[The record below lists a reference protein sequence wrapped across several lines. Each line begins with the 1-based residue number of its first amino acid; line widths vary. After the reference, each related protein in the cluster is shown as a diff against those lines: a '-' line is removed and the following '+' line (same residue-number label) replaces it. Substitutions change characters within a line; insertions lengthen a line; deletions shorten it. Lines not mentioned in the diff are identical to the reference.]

1 MNARADGRH
10 GWRHTRL
17 APRIVGISV
26 VLLLLVQAV
35 VFAIV
40 RVGIERQAQAVIA
53 KELATGERVWRR
65 LLDQNAARLRQ
76 GAQLLASDY
85 GFRTAVASADR
96 ETVLSAL
103 ENHGERI
110 GSVLTAFLDA
120 EGRLVT
126 RTDLPAT
133 ALSPQQVDD
142 RLQAVARS
150 LAEQPQQPSVL
161 ALLDRVPY
169 QFVLVPVRAPLVIG
183 WVLMSFP
190 IDQALA
196 DDMDQ
201 LFAVPLAVVGHGP
214 GQEPAVVVSTG
225 VARPPQRHA
234 PIAALPLGVSPLTFD
249 GERYLA
255 RAFALDTLHGE
266 ATTVLLRSVDEAM
279 APFWQLQWLL
289 LVVAALGV
297 GLFAAINW
305 AAMRRVTRPLRA
317 LTRAAQALE
326 RGEAAVALE
335 GADRGDEVGA
345 LARGFETMRS
355 SLARQQADIQRLAFE
370 DPLTGLPN
378 RARLRLALLQVLD
391 GRSPSHP
398 LTVLTLNLDRFKHIN
413 HVLGY
418 AFGDTVLRAA
428 AQRLRDVVDAPGAL
442 LARVGGDEFCVLVP
456 GADADAAMALAER
469 LAAAF
474 QAPLVLDE
482 QTVDLSA
489 GMGVAVWPDD
499 GADADTLLGRA
510 EIAMRA
516 AKARAEHCLRYDA
529 ALDAGSA
536 QTLSLLSDLR
546 QAVDRHE
553 LRLYLQPKIDVR
565 TGAVVAAEA
574 LVRWHHP
581 RRGLVPPMQ
590 FIPFAEQTGFVRA
603 LTRWMVEE
611 TARQWPGLQA
621 ASPGLR
627 VAINLSTRDLMA
639 PDLVEWLEA
648 WQRRHGIGPAA
659 VGLEITESAI
669 MDDPQR
675 AEATLNRLAAM
686 GFRLS
691 IDDFGTGYSSLAYL
705 KRLPVQELKI
715 DRSFVMGME
724 RAADDAVIVRST
736 IDLAHNL
743 GLSVVAEGVENAA
756 ILVALRD
763 LGCDEAQGYHI
774 ARPMPVDDWA
784 AWCRTWRSTG
794 SPAAPPSGTVAA

>member
-1 MNARADGRH
+1 VATGPARAPSAG
-10 GWRHTRL
+10 
-17 APRIVGISV
+17 A
-26 VLLLLVQAV
+26 
-35 VFAIV
+35 AI
-40 RVGIERQAQAVIA
+40 A
-53 KELATGERVWRR
+53 
-65 LLDQNAARLRQ
+65 
-76 GAQLLASDY
+76 
-85 GFRTAVASADR
+85 
-96 ETVLSAL
+96 
-103 ENHGERI
+103 
-110 GSVLTAFLDA
+110 
-120 EGRLVT
+120 
-126 RTDLPAT
+126 
-133 ALSPQQVDD
+133 ALSP
-142 RLQAVARS
+142 
-150 LAEQPQQPSVL
+150 
-161 ALLDRVPY
+161 
-169 QFVLVPVRAPLVIG
+169 
-183 WVLMSFP
+183 
-190 IDQALA
+190 
-196 DDMDQ
+196 
-201 LFAVPLAVVGHGP
+201 
-214 GQEPAVVVSTG
+214 
-225 VARPPQRHA
+225 
-234 PIAALPLGVSPLTFD
+234 GVSPVTLD
-249 GERYLA
+249 RERYLA
-255 RAFALDTLHGE
+255 RAFGLESLDGGV
-266 ATTVLLRSVDEAM
+266 TTVLLRSVDDAVT
-279 APFWQLQWLL
+279 PYQQLERFLGGI
-289 LVVAALGV
+289 AILGV
-297 GLFAAINW
+297 VLFALVNW
-305 AAMRRVTRPLRA
+305 LAMRRVTRPLRA
-317 LTRAAQALE
+317 LTRAARAFE
-326 RGEAAVALE
+326 RGDASVDLIGTE
-335 GADRGDEVGA
+335 RSDEVGA

-428 AQRLRDVVDAPGAL
+428 AQRLRDVIDAPGAL

-648 WQRRHGIGPAA
+648 WQRRHGIDPAA

-794 SPAAPPSGTVAA
+794 SPAAPPSDTLAA